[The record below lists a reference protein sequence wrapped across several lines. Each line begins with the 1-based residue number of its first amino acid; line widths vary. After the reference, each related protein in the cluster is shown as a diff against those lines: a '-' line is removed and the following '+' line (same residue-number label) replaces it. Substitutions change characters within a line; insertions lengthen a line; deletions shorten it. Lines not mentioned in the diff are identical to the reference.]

1 MSGFETVIARY
12 EQPHERFE
20 ELVEC
25 AAAAGMTHVVVTEGT
40 PLATWQNDTP
50 ERSRTDAGCPT
61 KSDEDDATRSGAD
74 GSSADPFGY
83 DPYPSWYNRKLGL
96 LKVIPPAALQP
107 HVSDG
112 WAEWADEVVDVL
124 DHRCRLLREHGLKA
138 VYETNEP
145 QVLPEEVFAVHPQ
158 WRGPR
163 VDQPNRARKPHF
175 APCVDR
181 PAVQALYRE
190 AVASLLDRYPEIE
203 LFQFVTTD
211 AGSGFCWADSLYP
224 GKNGNGFCKGR
235 AMADRVADFFDALDA
250 GTEAAGTSIEYDL
263 SEIHPQEWMDRTFEN
278 PERMARELESGQAI
292 NNLEGP
298 NATPFTVDGGLSQ
311 WEGSILYPVRG
322 IPQPVECVRTLQ
334 SALADPLAGT
344 GEDRSTEPTRLAFNC
359 PPDTEDLHLDV
370 YERAMDEQPRD
381 RVEAYRLLKS
391 VATDR
396 VGAEHADILLSLWFA
411 IDDATM
417 VSKTVPGHAP
427 TMVGGVHQRWITRP
441 FVPFPDELDPDRK
454 RYYRDYLFQARDES
468 HAEDL
473 VDLQA
478 MHLFEGWAARL
489 LMTFVFDRLD
499 PKIERAERL
508 ASRLADRLT
517 GDEADRYRDLALRF
531 RVLSRLHTN
540 SRNAINYQAIRDHV
554 REQDDDPADDPVLG
568 TKSSWEREF
577 MLETARNE
585 LDNTVELIE
594 LVKGSKGVVHCADA
608 EEATD
613 IRTLGPNLVED
624 LQRKVEIMSDHW
636 TDYRRLFDLPN
647 P

>member
-12 EQPHERFE
+12 ERPHERFE
-20 ELVEC
+20 ELVER
-25 AAAAGMTHVVVTEGT
+25 AAAAGMTHVVITEGT

-50 ERSRTDAGCPT
+50 ERPQTDAGGSTC
-61 KSDEDDATRSGAD
+61 SAEDDTGGSGANE
-74 GSSADPFGY
+74 SSSDPFGY

-96 LKVIPPAALQP
+96 LKVIPPAPLQP
-107 HVSDG
+107 HVSVE
-112 WAEWADEVVDVL
+112 WEAWADEVVDVL
-124 DHRCRLLREHGLKA
+124 DHRCRVLREHGLKA

-145 QVLPEEVFAVHPQ
+145 QVLPEAVFAAHPQ

-190 AVASLLDRYPEIE
+190 AVASLLERYPEIE
-203 LFQFVTTD
+203 IFQFVTTD

-224 GKNGNGFCKGR
+224 GANGNSFCKGR
-235 AMADRVADFFDALDA
+235 AMADRVSDFFDALDA
-250 GTEAAGTSIEYDL
+250 GAESAGTSIEYDL
-263 SEIHPQEWMDRTFEN
+263 VEIPPQEWMAQTFEN
-278 PERMARELESGQAI
+278 PERMATGLTTGQAI
-292 NNLEGP
+292 NGFEGP
-298 NATPFTVDGGLSQ
+298 DATPFVVDGGLSE

-322 IPQPVECVRTLQ
+322 VPQPVECVRAIQ
-334 SALADPLAGT
+334 SASNDPLTEAAGDT
-344 GEDRSTEPTRLAFNC
+344 SAEATRLEFNC
-359 PPDTEDLHLDV
+359 PPDTEALHLDV
-370 YERAMDEQPRD
+370 YKRAMDEQPRD
-381 RVEAYRLLKS
+381 RVEAYRVLKTI
-391 VATDR
+391 ATDR
-396 VGAEHADILLSLWFA
+396 VGAEHADLLLSLWFA

-441 FVPFPDELDPDRK
+441 FVPFPEELAPSQK
-454 RYYRDYLFQARDES
+454 RYYREYLFQARDETN
-468 HAEDL
+468 AEDL

-478 MHLFEGWAARL
+478 MHLFEGWSARL
-489 LMTFVFDRLD
+489 LMTFAFDRLD

-508 ASRLADRLT
+508 SSRLADRLT

-531 RVLSRLHTN
+531 RILSRLHTN

-554 REQDDDPADDPVLG
+554 RDRDDDPAADPVLG
-568 TKSSWEREF
+568 TKSSWERDF

-585 LDNTVELIE
+585 LDNTVELID
-594 LVKGSKGVVHCADA
+594 LLDGSEGIVHCADA

-613 IRTLGPNLVED
+613 IRTLGPNLVEE